1 MDVFTVGLFVLFA
14 VTAIFFIVL
23 FSFIY
28 YWHLKKVTFFVVP
41 AVFTFE
47 FFIMG
52 LFLVVITALII
63 QFLPELI
70 RIAGMA

>member
-28 YWHLKKVTFFVVP
+28 YWHLKKVSFFVVP
-41 AVFTFE
+41 VVFTFE
-47 FFIMG
+47 FFVMG
-52 LFLVVITALII
+52 LCVVAITALII
-63 QFLPELI
+63 QFLPDLI
-70 RIAGMA
+70 RVSGI